1 MGLGEGVL
9 FPSLHQIAGAWYP
22 LQERSYLV
30 ALVASGID
38 LGTILSLLV
47 APLILD
53 AWGWPWI
60 FGVFG
65 ALSVCWVIAF
75 AIWGSCRPED
85 DPRIS
90 DQELDFIIRN
100 RSADHPGHVAVDADG
115 DKSAVNWRVLLSS
128 RAAWAVYVAH
138 ICTNYSW
145 YVLLGWSPQYCQQV
159 LKIDLGGGVAALPY
173 VAGYAGTM
181 LFGRL
186 GDWFVVTYGARELH
200 VRQGMSALSLL
211 GSAFFLY
218 SLRFAQSTGV
228 AVTLMA
234 LALFTSRASNAGFWV
249 NMIDIGAPT
258 HAAHV
263 MGVSNTLATIPGI
276 VGNVITGKILAATGD
291 WDMVFGVAAAV
302 AVVGAVVFHFN
313 ASDESIFTRPDEQ
326 QASETGKRGGYYSS
340 NASSTSSAT
349 SLSGTSPESGHLLPK
364 LSARQAIQDAEGEP
378 VVAKYS

>member
-9 FPSLHQIAGAWYP
+9 FPSLHQIAGSWYP

-38 LGTILSLLV
+38 LGTILSLVV
-47 APLILD
+47 APLILN

-65 ALSVCWVIAF
+65 ALSLLWVLAF
-75 AIWGSCRPED
+75 AVWGYSRPED
-85 DPRIS
+85 DPHIS
-90 DQELDFIIRN
+90 GQELDFIQRN
-100 RSADHPGHVAVDADG
+100 RTADHPGHVAVDADE
-115 DKSAVNWRVLLSS
+115 DKSAVDWRVLLGS

-159 LKIDLGGGVAALPY
+159 LKIDLDGGVAAIPY

-200 VRQGMSALSLL
+200 VRQGMNALSLL

-218 SLRFAQSTGV
+218 SLRFAQSAGV

-234 LALFTSRASNAGFWV
+234 FALFTSRASNAGFWV
-249 NMIDIGAPT
+249 NMIDIGAPS

-276 VGNVITGKILAATGD
+276 VGNVVTGKILAATGD
-291 WDMVFGVAAAV
+291 WNMVFGVAAAV

-313 ASDESIFTRPDEQ
+313 ASDESIFARPDEQ
-326 QASETGKRGGYYSS
+326 RVLETGKHSRFPSS
-340 NASSTSSAT
+340 HASTASSAT
-349 SLSGTSPESGHLLPK
+349 SLSGASPEADHLLPK
-364 LSARQAIQDAEGEP
+364 ATARQAEDSKGVS
-378 VVAKYS
+378 VVSKYS